1 MTTTTTTNNN
11 NKATEKE
18 EEERSRTHYEVLGVT
33 VRSSEREI
41 KKAYR
46 QLALRLHPDK
56 FRYDAEANNTKTKE
70 ERLKE
75 VEQKF
80 AEVTVAFDTLSD
92 ALKRVQYDR
101 EKNLNGSKSSDIL
114 INVTFKEALNGC
126 TKLAMVPFKT
136 VCDKCAGSGKEGE
149 LCTKC
154 TILTRK
160 SCSFCKGLG
169 VLSSNVTVND
179 ACRKCKGQGC
189 VDDFFQSKVVI
200 PKNPKQNERVKIEG
214 RDTCAIIYTMPSK
227 QFQKVNAFDVKTVLK
242 LTHEQAKE
250 GGFFEVET
258 LYGKETI
265 YIEDGTEDGMEKII
279 ENQGI
284 EKKGNQI
291 VVIDVQQREHSID
304 DDNDDNDDD
313 ANIDNERK
321 RKASTEVNEVN
332 EEQDEL
338 KVLLAEKKRKLL
350 EKLSQTST

>member
-1 MTTTTTTNNN
+1 
-11 NKATEKE
+11 
-18 EEERSRTHYEVLGVT
+18 
-33 VRSSEREI
+33 
-41 KKAYR
+41 
-46 QLALRLHPDK
+46 
-56 FRYDAEANNTKTKE
+56 
-70 ERLKE
+70 
-75 VEQKF
+75 
-80 AEVTVAFDTLSD
+80 
-92 ALKRVQYDR
+92 
-101 EKNLNGSKSSDIL
+101 
-114 INVTFKEALNGC
+114 
-126 TKLAMVPFKT
+126 
-136 VCDKCAGSGKEGE
+136 
-149 LCTKC
+149 
-154 TILTRK
+154 
-160 SCSFCKGLG
+160 
-169 VLSSNVTVND
+169 
-179 ACRKCKGQGC
+179 
-189 VDDFFQSKVVI
+189 
-200 PKNPKQNERVKIEG
+200 
-214 RDTCAIIYTMPSK
+214 MPSK